1 MGKRAELT
9 LLAATNLVSVAPVDM
24 LDIWKQRNAHF
35 PNSTFNESALANCY
49 SAHCIKYMR
58 LRSAVSTELQGNRVQ

>member
-9 LLAATNLVSVAPVDM
+9 LLAASNLVSVAPVDM

-35 PNSTFNESALANCY
+35 PNSTFNESARQLTVT
-49 SAHCIKYMR
+49 AHI
-58 LRSAVSTELQGNRVQ
+58 A